1 MRSAGPVRRQP
12 TAGCG
17 ERAMGMKDWT
27 EFGLRHLP
35 EMSARARVERVPP
48 IQGLIDAFLA
58 DCRADLAVPVRG
70 VTSDGHVV
78 PGLFTTR
85 HAAVDTALL
94 RDAALAFLAAL
105 DPADRS
111 KASFPLDA
119 SERRA
124 WSNIHPNFFRH
135 GVMLED
141 LTAPQREL
149 ALNLVRATLS
159 ARGFA
164 QARDI
169 MRLNALLTT
178 VSG

>member
-1 MRSAGPVRRQP
+1 
-12 TAGCG
+12 
-17 ERAMGMKDWT
+17 
-27 EFGLRHLP
+27 
-35 EMSARARVERVPP
+35 MSARARVVSVPP

-58 DCRADLAVPVRG
+58 NCRAELAVPVRG

-85 HAAVDTALL
+85 QGAVDTALL
-94 RDAALAFLAAL
+94 REAALAFLAAL
-105 DPADRS
+105 DPADRP

-119 SERRA
+119 SERRE
-124 WSNIHPNFFRH
+124 WSNVHPNFFRH

-149 ALNLVRATLS
+149 GLSLLRATLS

-169 MRLNALLTT
+169 MRLNELLAT
-178 VSG
+178 VSGSTDEFGEWPYFVAVFGTPSAD